1 MDTAL
6 FSARSLWT
14 MWHGIVLSGGALMGL
29 GLALFGLIVMRP
41 AEGER
46 VPDRYSRSVSIVL
59 TATAVALWLS
69 VLVGTYVVFPQYRA
83 TPPAGAA
90 SLAAYPRAMLLA
102 DPGTAWLHAFAMEIK
117 EHMPWIAAML
127 TAAAAFVATRYR
139 LTMLGDA
146 RLLRMTL
153 ALVSIAF
160 VLSSFVGVLGIFVNK
175 AAPLE

>member
-29 GLALFGLIVMRP
+29 GLALFGLIAMRP
-41 AEGER
+41 APGTSEQNREGR
-46 VPDRYSRSVSIVL
+46 ALAVVL
-59 TATAVALWLS
+59 TLTAIAIWMA

-83 TPPAGAA
+83 APPADAT

-102 DPGTAWLHAFAMEIK
+102 NPNTAWLHAYAMEIK

-127 TAAAAFVATRYR
+127 TTAAAFVATRYR
-139 LTMLGDA
+139 LTILGDTT
-146 RLLRMTL
+146 LRRATT
-153 ALVSIAF
+153 ALVAIAF
-160 VLSSFVGVLGIFVNK
+160 VLSSFVGLLGIFVNK
-175 AAPLE
+175 VAPLE

>member
-29 GLALFGLIVMRP
+29 GLALFGLIAMRTVS
-41 AEGER
+41 GER
-46 VPDRYSRSVSIVL
+46 VPIQHGRSLSIAL
-59 TATAVALWLS
+59 TATSVALWMA

-83 TPPAGAA
+83 TPPADAA

-102 DPGTAWLHAFAMEIK
+102 DPGTAWLHAYAMEIK

-127 TAAAAFVATRYR
+127 TTAAAFVAVRYR

-146 RLLRMTL
+146 RLRRMTT
-153 ALVSIAF
+153 ALVAAAF
-160 VLSSFVGVLGIFVNK
+160 VLSSFVGILGIFVNK
-175 AAPLE
+175 VAPLE

>member
-29 GLALFGLIVMRP
+29 GLALFGLMAMRP
-41 AEGER
+41 AAGER
-46 VPDRYSRSVSIVL
+46 VPNRHGRAMSIVL
-59 TATAVALWLS
+59 TATTVALWLA

-83 TPPAGAA
+83 TPPADAA

-102 DPGTAWLHAFAMEIK
+102 GPDTAWLHAYAMEIK

-127 TAAAAFVATRYR
+127 TTAAAFVATRYR

-146 RLLRMTL
+146 RLRRMTL

-160 VLSSFVGVLGIFVNK
+160 VLSSFIGILGIFVNK
-175 AAPLE
+175 VAPLE

>member
-1 MDTAL
+1 
-6 FSARSLWT
+6 

-29 GLALFGLIVMRP
+29 GLAVFGLMAMRP
-41 AEGER
+41 AAGGG
-46 VPDRYSRSVSIVL
+46 VPNRHGRAMSIVL
-59 TATAVALWLS
+59 TATTVALWLA

-83 TPPAGAA
+83 TPPSDAA

-102 DPGTAWLHAFAMEIK
+102 DPDTAWLHAFAMETK

-127 TAAAAFVATRYR
+127 TTAAAFVATRYR

-146 RLLRMTL
+146 RLRRMTL

-160 VLSSFVGVLGIFVNK
+160 VLSSFVGILGIFVNK
-175 AAPLE
+175 VAPLE